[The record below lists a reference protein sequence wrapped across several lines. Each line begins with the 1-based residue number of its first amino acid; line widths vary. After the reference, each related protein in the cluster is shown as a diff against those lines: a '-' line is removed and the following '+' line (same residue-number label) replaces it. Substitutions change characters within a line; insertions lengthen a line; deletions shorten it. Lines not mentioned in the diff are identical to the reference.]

1 MREYLK
7 NKNVQDSIV
16 VFLLGLALGIY
27 SLVSF
32 YTARVQT
39 KWIMSPYLFPLL
51 LSVLTILLS
60 VSLFAEG
67 RYEVAQ
73 ARSGEVKAK
82 SAPLK
87 LKNVLVVVLMGIA
100 YYVLI
105 SLIHFIPATI
115 IFLAAMICFLGERRW
130 WLIAIIAVAMPF
142 ILYALFQL
150 ALGVRLP

>member
-73 ARSGEVKAK
+73 ARSGEVKSK
-82 SAPLK
+82 SPLK